1 MNEAVPALTFWYE
14 GRAVADIERTGPEPG
29 DLRLLYHEAWNG
41 AAGAFPI
48 SVRFPLGSPVEDG
61 AALYFWLMN
70 MLPEDDALRIVG
82 MNIDVA
88 DIDVLAMVAAMGG
101 DLPGALVARKQ
112 GEPWMPGRPHR
123 RIWSE
128 PELARDIR
136 RLPQRP
142 LLMGDEGVQMSLAG
156 QQAKLPVIL
165 LEDGRLALPLDG
177 EPSTHILKP
186 SSAQLHASVE
196 NEAFCMRLAQRCGLD
211 AADVAIGHA
220 EDLTYLLVRR
230 YDRIDADAVV
240 RRLHQEDLCQALG
253 LPPYRKYQWNGRVR
267 MAGPSAADL
276 FSAISSGPFAA
287 PNRIAMLDG
296 FIFNV
301 LVCNVDSHAKNHS
314 ILHQSRGARMAPLY
328 DVMCGAIYDEVTRNL
343 PQKIA
348 GKQRGDHIYGRH
360 WSRFATEV
368 GLGPAAVRRRVAALA
383 SRVLGEV
390 PELATGMSAE
400 VTMPAT
406 VAQIADAIMMR
417 CRRMLANL
425 DDSDVADAVAEAD
438 GEL

>member
-1 MNEAVPALTFWYE
+1 MSEAVPALTIWYE
-14 GRAVADIERTGPEPG
+14 GQPVADIERTGPEPA
-29 DLRLLYHEAWNG
+29 DLRLGYHAAWNTV
-41 AAGAFPI
+41 AGAFPI
-48 SVRFPLGSPVEDG
+48 SVRFPLGAPVEDG
-61 AALYFWLMN
+61 TALYFWLMN

-88 DIDVLAMVAAMGG
+88 DIDVLTMVAAMGG
-101 DLPGALVARKQ
+101 DLPGALVARPQ
-112 GEPWMPGRPHR
+112 GDPWMPGRPHR
-123 RIWSE
+123 RVWSE
-128 PELARDIR
+128 AELARDIR

-196 NEAFCMRLAQRCGLD
+196 NEAFCMRLARRCGLD

-220 EDLTYLLVRR
+220 EDLVYLLVRR
-230 YDRIDADAVV
+230 YDRIQAEGAV

-253 LPPYRKYQWNGRVR
+253 LPPYRKYQWNARIR
-267 MAGPSAADL
+267 MGGPSATDL

-296 FIFNV
+296 FVFNV
-301 LVCNVDSHAKNHS
+301 LVCNVDSHAKNYS
-314 ILHQSRGARMAPLY
+314 ILHQARGARMAPLY
-328 DVMCGAIYDEVTRNL
+328 DLMCGAIYDGITRNL

-360 WSRFATEV
+360 WSRLAAEV

-383 SRVLGEV
+383 NRVLGELPDLALRMADEIAV
-390 PELATGMSAE
+390 PAI
-400 VTMPAT
+400 
-406 VAQIADAIMMR
+406 VAQIAEAIAER
-417 CRRMLANL
+417 CRRTLANL
-425 DDSDVADAVAEAD
+425 DDADVAEAD
-438 GEL
+438 GVA